1 MRDLSDI
8 QTFVADAIQR
18 RRSLVDDPAMVEA
31 SRAIAAGNDRL
42 SPVEMVDVYREQF
55 FLRHVGALREDY
67 PALAHRLGEEGF
79 DDLACA
85 YLAAIPPADFSLR
98 DLGQKLPGFLAEAAP
113 WSADRALADLARF
126 EWAYVDAWDA
136 ADAPPLDPAKIAAM
150 PEDGWPRARVVFHPS
165 LTLLDLS
172 IAAHRY
178 RAAVRAEES
187 PPPPAPERTMCA
199 VYMGPEMLEC
209 ADLDPRAYALVT
221 RLARGVPLGEACEQA
236 VAATGADAASL
247 EAELGGWFSEW
258 TSRGWV
264 VDLA

>member
-1 MRDLSDI
+1 VRDLSDI

-31 SRAIAAGNDRL
+31 SRAIAAGNERL

-178 RAAVRAEES
+178 RAAVRAEEA

-209 ADLDPRAYALVT
+209 ADLDPRAYALVA